1 MPQSEKSESSV
12 VEFLSATP
20 ATSDFGIIPIGCSIR
35 SSSRSRINDRDV
47 KASLVG
53 NRWDAG
59 DILSIIRM

>member
-1 MPQSEKSESSV
+1 V